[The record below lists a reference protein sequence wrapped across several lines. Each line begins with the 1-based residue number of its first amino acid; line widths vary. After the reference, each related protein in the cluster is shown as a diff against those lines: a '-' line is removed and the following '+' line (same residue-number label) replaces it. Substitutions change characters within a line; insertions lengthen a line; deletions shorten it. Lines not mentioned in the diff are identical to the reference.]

1 MQFRLPEPYV
11 PFTDYL
17 DFGILPQHLLD
28 GLTAQ
33 QLIDAPFNLSPVGSG
48 PYEYDEFL
56 LEDGVVTGVVLSAND
71 NYYRDRPFIDQVVFR
86 YFASTTDAMIA
97 YQNEEILGIGQIE
110 EPSLRA
116 VLDEPS
122 LNLYSARMPQ
132 MSIVLLNLNN
142 SEVPFFQDAM
152 IRKALMTA
160 LNRPWMISK
169 ALDGQAVVA
178 DSPILPGSWAYYDQ
192 LTVYNYDPQ
201 EALNML
207 LAQGWVIPSEGGSV
221 RSKDG
226 ERLSFD
232 MVYPD
237 TDTHAQ
243 LAELIRE
250 YWAAIGV
257 QVNLIGV
264 PYEQLVSDHLETRDY
279 EAALVDLNLSGNPDP
294 DPYPFW
300 HQSQAAAG
308 QNYSQWDDRRGS
320 EYLEKARVSSNY
332 QTRLRLYRNFQVH
345 FTRELPALLLYYPIY
360 NYAVDQQVQGLTLG
374 GVYSHSDRLNRLPT
388 WFLVANEG
396 PALAPETQAP

>member
-1 MQFRLPEPYV
+1 
-11 PFTDYL
+11 
-17 DFGILPQHLLD
+17 
-28 GLTAQ
+28 
-33 QLIDAPFNLSPVGSG
+33 
-48 PYEYDEFL
+48 
-56 LEDGVVTGVVLSAND
+56 
-71 NYYRDRPFIDQVVFR
+71 
-86 YFASTTDAMIA
+86 
-97 YQNEEILGIGQIE
+97 
-110 EPSLRA
+110 
-116 VLDEPS
+116 
-122 LNLYSARMPQ
+122 
-132 MSIVLLNLNN
+132 
-142 SEVPFFQDAM
+142 
-152 IRKALMTA
+152 
-160 LNRPWMISK
+160 
-169 ALDGQAVVA
+169 
-178 DSPILPGSWAYYDQ
+178 
-192 LTVYNYDPQ
+192 
-201 EALNML
+201 
-207 LAQGWVIPSEGGSV
+207 
-221 RSKDG
+221 
-226 ERLSFD
+226 
-232 MVYPD
+232 
-237 TDTHAQ
+237 
-243 LAELIRE
+243 LIRE